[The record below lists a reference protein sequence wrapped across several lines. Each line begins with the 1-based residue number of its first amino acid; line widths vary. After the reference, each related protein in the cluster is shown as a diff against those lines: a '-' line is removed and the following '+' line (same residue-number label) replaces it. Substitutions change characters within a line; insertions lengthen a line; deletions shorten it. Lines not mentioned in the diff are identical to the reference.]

1 MRNNLGV
8 KMSRAE
14 ISTSIDGDAAV
25 RTLGLGQRAMA
36 EDESGREGCQ
46 GPARGGAS
54 DGEHGSPAAAAHDG
68 GGAGAAET
76 GGAVRVT
83 GGEGESRARR

>member
-8 KMSRAE
+8 KTSRAE

-36 EDESGREGCQ
+36 EHQLE
-46 GPARGGAS
+46 AS
-54 DGEHGSPAAAAHDG
+54 
-68 GGAGAAET
+68 
-76 GGAVRVT
+76 
-83 GGEGESRARR
+83 RRCVADIRMSTYDKRI

>member
-25 RTLGLGQRAMA
+25 RTLGLGQCAMA
-36 EDESGREGCQ
+36 KDEGGRKGSQ
-46 GPARGGAS
+46 GPAGGGAG
-54 DGEHGSPAAAAHDG
+54 DGGHGSPAVVAHGG
-68 GGAGAAET
+68 GGAGAVET
-76 GGAVRVT
+76 AAAWQGRSCVV
-83 GGEGESRARR
+83 